1 MAIKTFTTGEVL
13 TASDTNTYL
22 NNGGLVYIKQQTVGS
37 AVSSVTV
44 SSAFSATYDNYKII
58 YSGGTASSLN
68 TLGMTIGGST
78 TGYYSI
84 VHYSTYSTP
93 TTLIGEGNNNTAS
106 WSYVGYGS
114 SNYTSVSI
122 DLINPFAALY
132 TTYGAAAWPA
142 VTVSG
147 TSAGIHQVA
156 TSYTSFAITSV
167 SGTIS
172 GGTIYV
178 YGYRKS

>member
-1 MAIKTFTTGEVL
+1 MAIKTFTAGEVL

-22 NNGGLVYIKQQTVGS
+22 ANSGLVYIKQQTVGTT
-37 AVSSVTV
+37 VSSVTV
-44 SSAFSATYDNYKII
+44 SNAFSATYDNYKII

-68 TLGMTIGGST
+68 TLGMTIGGSS

-84 VHYSTYSTP
+84 VHYSTYCSPLTF
-93 TTLIGEGNNNTAS
+93 LGEGNNNTAS

-114 SNYTSVSI
+114 ANYTSVSI
-122 DLINPFAALY
+122 DLINPFAALF
-132 TTYGAAAWPA
+132 TTYGAGAWPA

>member
-22 NNGGLVYIKQQTVGS
+22 ANSGLVYIKQQTVGTT
-37 AVSSVTV
+37 VSSVTV
-44 SSAFSATYDNYKII
+44 SNAFSATYDNYKII

-68 TLGMTIGGST
+68 TLGMTIGGSS

-84 VHYSTYSTP
+84 VHYSTYGSPSTF
-93 TTLIGEGNNNTAS
+93 LGEGNNNTAS

-114 SNYTSVSI
+114 ANYTSVSI
-122 DLINPFAALY
+122 DLINPFAALF
-132 TTYGAAAWPA
+132 TTYGAGAWPA